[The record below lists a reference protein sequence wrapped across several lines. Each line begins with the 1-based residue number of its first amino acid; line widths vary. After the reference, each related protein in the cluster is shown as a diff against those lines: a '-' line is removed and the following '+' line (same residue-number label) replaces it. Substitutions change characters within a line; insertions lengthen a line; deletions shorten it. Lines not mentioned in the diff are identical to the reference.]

1 MSGRKGTPGH
11 QNLIRMSSMKLLNEV
26 LGDAFL
32 SVTFVR
38 ENAFDVK
45 TSTHISGEG
54 TFGGGHQVAT
64 AELRLY
70 ADVACA
76 VVYDPDA
83 KWGLRKDVDPEL
95 VKIVNK
101 HFSDGKMEEYRSAVR
116 QAYGMMFYI
125 IECEINPNSNLL
137 QDGPKLTAY
146 RLIKQQNNNLK
157 LILAVFEGT
166 HVEHP
171 EMFDVVWEF
180 PRKGE
185 ENEGE
190 DDNTKRT

>member
-11 QNLIRMSSMKLLNEV
+11 QNLVRMASMKLLNEI

-32 SVTFVR
+32 SVTFIR

-45 TSTHISGEG
+45 TSTQISGEG
-54 TFGGGHQVAT
+54 MLGGGRQVAT

-83 KWGLRKDVDPEL
+83 KWGLRKDIDPDL

-101 HFSDGKMEEYRSAVR
+101 HFANGNMEEYRSAVR
-116 QAYGMMFYI
+116 TAYGMMFYI
-125 IECEINPNSNLL
+125 IECEINPASNLL
-137 QDGPKLTAY
+137 RDGPKLTAY

-166 HVEHP
+166 PVEHP
-171 EMFDVVWEF
+171 EMFDAIWEF

-185 ENEGE
+185 KPNEA
-190 DDNTKRT
+190 